1 MYKFITVAR
10 NTMSDTYPIPM
21 YIYQNEENN
30 KYYISRMYPDKSKF
44 QGESI
49 TNDTKFF
56 SIEYPQEISDDDI
69 KKGTTTYWKMTWTF
83 KL

>member
-10 NTMSDTYPIPM
+10 NIMSDTYPIPM

-30 KYYISRMYPDKSKF
+30 KYYISRMYPNKSKF